1 MTPVF
6 HIVVY
11 ILAVY
16 YGCQVLLFF
25 AALSRRQDRAA
36 EFYEPSVSIIVAAR
50 NEEDNLPECL
60 SSLAQIDYPAE
71 KLELVLVDHDSE
83 DSTYAI
89 LDDFAR
95 NRKRC
100 AILHTAA
107 LGPPLSGK
115 AAAVSQGIEMSSGE
129 IVLLTDADCAV
140 PNTWVRSIVAAFSE
154 GIDAVGGFTA
164 LQLADTKKN
173 SMLFGAQSLDWL
185 YLQSCAAACAALG
198 RPLTWMGNNLAFRR
212 ASYEDIGG
220 YAALGF
226 SITEDYALLRAL
238 YTKNSSSV
246 RFIRNGG
253 SLVKSKPVRTFRD
266 IYRQRL
272 RWAIGGSS
280 IHVFG
285 KCLIFL
291 GVAAHLLS
299 FYALAAAVRTPALL
313 VLPASV
319 LFSDLLLLVN
329 SCRTLRF
336 REALKFFPYFE
347 LLFSGYSLAVALT
360 MPFIRTVR
368 WKGIEYDV
376 GRPVGAS
383 P

>member
-1 MTPVF
+1 MVL
-6 HIVVY
+6 VVHFIIY
-11 ILAVY
+11 GLAIY
-16 YGCQVLLFF
+16 YACQVLLFF
-25 AALSRRQDRAA
+25 SALSRRQDRA
-36 EFYEPSVSIIVAAR
+36 EKLYEPSVSIIVAAR
-50 NEEDNLPECL
+50 NEEDNLADCL

-71 KLELVLVDHDSE
+71 KMELVLVDHDSE

-89 LDDFAR
+89 LNDFAR
-95 NRKRC
+95 NRKKC
-100 AILHTAA
+100 TILRTAA
-107 LGPPLSGK
+107 PGPPLSGK
-115 AAAVSQGIEMSSGE
+115 AAAVSQGIEVSGGE

-140 PNTWVRSIVAAFSE
+140 PNTWVRSIVSAFSE
-154 GIDAVGGFTA
+154 GITAVGGFTA
-164 LQLADTKKN
+164 LQLSDTKKN
-173 SMLFGAQSLDWL
+173 SILFGAQSLDWL

-212 ASYEDIGG
+212 TAYEDIGG

-226 SITEDYALLRAL
+226 SITEDYTLLRAL
-238 YTKNSSSV
+238 YTKDSSSV
-246 RFIRNGG
+246 RFIRDGD
-253 SLVKSKPVRTFRD
+253 SLVKSKPVPTFGD

-280 IHVFG
+280 IHVLG

-299 FYALAAAVRTPALL
+299 FCALAAAVRTPALL
-313 VLPASV
+313 ALPASV
-319 LFSDLLLLVN
+319 LLSDLLLLVN

-336 REALKFFPYFE
+336 REALKYFPYFE
-347 LLFSGYSLAVALT
+347 LLFSVYSLAVALT